1 MSHVKKINK
10 KKILMVLNRP
20 LLVLK
25 MSFNLISKYDYIFIF
40 IMSVHN
46 YQMIYPI
53 PNSTS
58 KRKAFAVFK

>member
-1 MSHVKKINK
+1 
-10 KKILMVLNRP
+10 MVLNRP